1 MSLFSLYRL
10 VEIPGKLKLST
21 ITDPPKAFSL
31 SPYRDLSIA
40 FSKGFGLTLKLE
52 EAKRFPIFS
61 ASSTQM
67 YENVK
72 PSTSFRGVVQGALA
86 IFANPQLLNAYQT
99 WVSIPL
105 FNRLLTTVALYFEDI
120 RFEPSSIVSG
130 SLAFL
135 SEPAGKIRVVA
146 MVDC

>member
-21 ITDPPKAFSL
+21 ITDPPKDFSL
-31 SPYRDLSIA
+31 APYRGLSES
-40 FSKGFGLTLKLE
+40 FSRGFGLTLKLN

-72 PSTSFRGVVQGALA
+72 SSTSFRGVVQGALG
-86 IFANPQLLNAYQT
+86 IFSNHQLLQ
-99 WVSIPL
+99 PC
-105 FNRLLTTVALYFEDI
+105 LTGCLQPYRYI
-120 RFEPSSIVSG
+120 
-130 SLAFL
+130 L
-135 SEPAGKIRVVA
+135 KISDFRYLI
-146 MVDC
+146 

>member
-10 VEIPGKLKLST
+10 VEIPGKLKLAT

-40 FSKGFGLTLKLE
+40 FSRGFGLALKLE